1 MKGRSYMK
9 DSIFSR
15 LLPIVLTIC
24 CGIAIF
30 MFSKQSGVDSV
41 RVSNGFLKYALAF
54 YRHVPVSEISPED
67 IYRYSHLIRKLA
79 HMFIYFILGIFSCWS
94 AYALFGKH
102 HGKCSM
108 LFCVL
113 YALSDEFHQTYSSGR
128 NANTGDVIIDSAGAA
143 AGIIFMCLVIR
154 CIEKIKTY

>member
-1 MKGRSYMK
+1 MK

-15 LLPIVLTIC
+15 LLPVILTIC

-30 MFSKQSGVDSV
+30 MFSRQSGMDSV

-67 IYRYSHLIRKLA
+67 IYRYSYLIRKLA
-79 HMFIYFILGIFSCWS
+79 HLFIYFVLGIFSCWS
-94 AYALFGKH
+94 AYALFGRH
-102 HGKCSM
+102 YGKCSM

-113 YALSDEFHQTYSSGR
+113 YAFSDELHQTCSSGR
-128 NANTGDVIIDSAGAA
+128 NANLGDVFIDSAGAA

-154 CIEKIKTY
+154 CIEKIKSY

>member
-1 MKGRSYMK
+1 MKQNFL
-9 DSIFSR
+9 IR
-15 LLPIVLTIC
+15 LLPVILTVC

-30 MFSKQSGVDSV
+30 MFSRQTGVDSV

-67 IYRYSHLIRKLA
+67 IYRYSYLIRKLA
-79 HMFIYFILGIFSCWS
+79 HLFIYFVLGIFSCWS

-102 HGKCSM
+102 YGKCSM

-113 YALSDEFHQTYSSGR
+113 YAVSDELHQNFSSGR
-128 NANTGDVIIDSAGAA
+128 NAALRDVIIDSAGAA
-143 AGIIFMCLVIR
+143 TGIIFMCLVIR
-154 CIEKIKTY
+154 CVEKIKTY